1 VHNDVTEVSNITGV
15 LEDEVTAEEN
25 THNIEI
31 DDDDI
36 SIENEEHDDNNHVS
50 INDLST
56 IEQMNTAQIN
66 TDPETSDKIMPAG

>member
-25 THNIEI
+25 THN
-31 DDDDI
+31 I

>member
-1 VHNDVTEVSNITGV
+1 MHNDVTEVSNITGV

-25 THNIEI
+25 THN
-31 DDDDI
+31 I